1 MKKVSKTIRLS
12 DQAYDIIKESIL
24 TGKLSA
30 GDTLPE
36 ERYARQLGIS
46 RTPFRDTLSRLAA
59 EGLIYQNSGTPAVV
73 AEFTKDKSEEYM
85 EIRSVLEVYNLEK
98 VLPKISNDILKQLK
112 ENLIEQQDAINQNN
126 YSEFMKY
133 DKEFHSIFIDL
144 NDNSELKNVVNKYNN
159 DLSRAFLLLSS
170 TVPSSAEEALEEHH
184 EILSAIEE
192 RNFIGAKNKMIIHLN
207 NVERRFLKY
216 YKSQN

>member
-36 ERYARQLGIS
+36 ERYAKQLGIS

-59 EGLIYQNSGTPAVV
+59 EGLIYQRSGAPAVV

-98 VLPKISNDILKQLK
+98 VLPKINESKLKQLK
-112 ENLIEQQDAINQNN
+112 ENLINQQDAIMQNN
-126 YSEFMKY
+126 YSEFMKF

-144 NDNSELKNVVNKYNN
+144 NDNQELQNVVNKYNN

-170 TVPSSAEEALEEHH
+170 TVPSSAEEALQEHH
-184 EILSAIEE
+184 EILDAIEK

-207 NVERRFLKY
+207 NVESRFLKY
-216 YKSQN
+216 YKSQK

>member
-36 ERYARQLGIS
+36 ERYAKQLGIS

-59 EGLIYQNSGTPAVV
+59 EGLIYQRSGAPAVV

-98 VLPKISNDILKQLK
+98 VLPKINDSKFKQLK
-112 ENLIEQQDAINQNN
+112 ENLINQQDAIMQNN
-126 YSEFMKY
+126 YSEFMKF

-144 NDNSELKNVVNKYNN
+144 NDNQELQNVVNKYNN

-170 TVPSSAEEALEEHH
+170 TVPSSAEEALQEHH
-184 EILSAIEE
+184 EILDAIEK

-207 NVERRFLKY
+207 NVESRFLKY
-216 YKSQN
+216 YKSQK

>member
-36 ERYARQLGIS
+36 ERYAKQLGIS

-59 EGLIYQNSGTPAVV
+59 EGLIYQRSGAPAVV

-98 VLPKISNDILKQLK
+98 VLPKINDSKLKQLK
-112 ENLIEQQDAINQNN
+112 ENLINQQDAIMQNN
-126 YSEFMKY
+126 YSEFMKF

-144 NDNSELKNVVNKYNN
+144 NDNQEMQNVVNKYNN

-170 TVPSSAEEALEEHH
+170 TVPSSAEEALQEHH
-184 EILSAIEE
+184 EILDAIEK

-207 NVERRFLKY
+207 NVESRFLKY
-216 YKSQN
+216 YKSQK

>member
-36 ERYARQLGIS
+36 ERYAKQLGIS

-59 EGLIYQNSGTPAVV
+59 EGLIYQRSGAPAVV
-73 AEFTKDKSEEYM
+73 AEFTKNKSEEYM

-112 ENLIEQQDAINQNN
+112 ENLIQQQEAINQNN

-144 NDNSELKNVVNKYNN
+144 NDNSELQNVVNKYNN
-159 DLSRAFLLLSS
+159 DISRSFLLLSS
-170 TVPSSAEEALEEHH
+170 TVPASAEEALEEHN
-184 EILSAIEE
+184 EIVSAIEE
-192 RNFIGAKNKMIIHLN
+192 KNFIGAKNKMIIHLN
-207 NVERRFLKY
+207 NVESRFLKY
-216 YKSQN
+216 YKNQN

>member
-36 ERYARQLGIS
+36 ERYAKQLGIS

-59 EGLIYQNSGTPAVV
+59 EGLIYQRSGAPAVV

-98 VLPKISNDILKQLK
+98 VLPKINESKLKQLK
-112 ENLIEQQDAINQNN
+112 ENLINQQDAIMQNN
-126 YSEFMKY
+126 FSEFMKF

-144 NDNSELKNVVNKYNN
+144 NDNQELQNVVNKYNN

-170 TVPSSAEEALEEHH
+170 TVPSSAEKALQEHH
-184 EILSAIEE
+184 EILDAIEK

-207 NVERRFLKY
+207 NVESRFLKY
-216 YKSQN
+216 YKSQK

>member
-36 ERYARQLGIS
+36 ERYAKQLGIS

-59 EGLIYQNSGTPAVV
+59 EGLIYQRSGAPAVV

-98 VLPKISNDILKQLK
+98 VLPKINDSKLKQLK
-112 ENLIEQQDAINQNN
+112 ENLINQQDAIMQNN
-126 YSEFMKY
+126 YSEFMKF

-144 NDNSELKNVVNKYNN
+144 NDNQELQNVVNKYNN

-170 TVPSSAEEALEEHH
+170 TVPSSAEEALQEHH
-184 EILSAIEE
+184 EILDAIEK

-207 NVERRFLKY
+207 NVESRFLKY
-216 YKSQN
+216 YKSQK

>member
-36 ERYARQLGIS
+36 ERYAKQLGIS

-59 EGLIYQNSGTPAVV
+59 EGLIYQRTGAPAVV

-112 ENLIEQQDAINQNN
+112 ENLIQQQESIDQNN

-144 NDNSELKNVVNKYNN
+144 NDNSELQNVVNKYNN
-159 DLSRAFLLLSS
+159 DISRSFLLLSS
-170 TVPSSAEEALEEHH
+170 TVPASAEEALEEHN
-184 EILSAIEE
+184 EIVSAIEE

-216 YKSQN
+216 YKNQN

>member
-24 TGKLSA
+24 TGRLSA

-36 ERYARQLGIS
+36 ERYAKQLGIS

-59 EGLIYQNSGTPAVV
+59 EGLIYQRSGAPAVV

-85 EIRSVLEVYNLEK
+85 ELRSVLEVYNLEK
-98 VLPKISNDILKQLK
+98 VLPKINKDILKQLK
-112 ENLIEQQDAINQNN
+112 ENLVQQQEAINQNN

-144 NDNSELKNVVNKYNN
+144 NDNIELQNVVNKYNN
-159 DLSRAFLLLSS
+159 DISRAFLLLSS
-170 TVPSSAEEALEEHH
+170 TVPASAEEALEEHN

-192 RNFIGAKNKMIIHLN
+192 KNFIGAKNKMIIHLN

-216 YKSQN
+216 YKNQN